1 MYHYTEGGLRN
12 VWLANGYHIKK
23 TPFGE
28 AVAVEYGVELE
39 AALCRALSRKPAPL
53 TGGELRFLRLSGFRL
68 SQRALAL
75 MLGCDVQSLARWEK
89 SRPPRGADRLVRL
102 LYAAH
107 ADGDE
112 PICAAVGRLQ
122 AIERAQNTRIEM
134 RNSKG
139 AWQSTFRDRTEMGVG
154 KEAAIATA

>member
-12 VWLANGYHIKK
+12 VWLANGYRVKK

-28 AVAVEYGVELE
+28 AVSIEHGVELE
-39 AALCRALSRKPAPL
+39 KELCRALSRKPSQL
-53 TGGELRFLRLSGFRL
+53 TGGELRFLRLSGFAL
-68 SQRALAL
+68 SQAALAE

-89 SRPPRGADRLVRL
+89 SRPPKGADRLVRL

-107 ADGDE
+107 ANGNE

-122 AIERAQNTRIEM
+122 AIERARHTRIEM
-134 RNSKG
+134 RSRLGEWK
-139 AWQSTFRDRTEMGVG
+139 STFKVETTNHP
-154 KEAAIATA
+154 EAECAA

>member
-12 VWLANGYHIKK
+12 VWLANGYRVKK
-23 TPFGE
+23 TPFGD
-28 AVAVEYGVELE
+28 AVAIEYGDELE
-39 AALCRALSRKPAPL
+39 AELCRALSRKPAPL
-53 TGGELRFLRLSGFRL
+53 TGGELRYLRLSGFKL
-68 SQRALAL
+68 SQAALAH

-107 ADGDE
+107 EDGNE

-122 AIERAQNTRIEM
+122 AIERARHTRIEM
-134 RNSKG
+134 RARQG
-139 AWQSTFRDRTEMGVG
+139 AWKSTFKAVSSDSDAGCV
-154 KEAAIATA
+154 A